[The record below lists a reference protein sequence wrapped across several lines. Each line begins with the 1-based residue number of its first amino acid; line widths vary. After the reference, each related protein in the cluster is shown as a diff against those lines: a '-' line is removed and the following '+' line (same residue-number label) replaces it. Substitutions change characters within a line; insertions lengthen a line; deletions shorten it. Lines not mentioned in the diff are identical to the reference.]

1 MKKSPRENLEA
12 KFKIYAEDWLEA
24 ELKIEGLEL
33 NGEEVPEEVYETRWV
48 MWENVNFILDQ
59 TIKLGLM
66 DERDS

>member
-12 KFKIYAEDWLEA
+12 KFKIYSEEWLEA

-33 NGEEVPEEVYETRWV
+33 NGEVVPEEIYEQRWV

-59 TIKLGLM
+59 TIKLGLI